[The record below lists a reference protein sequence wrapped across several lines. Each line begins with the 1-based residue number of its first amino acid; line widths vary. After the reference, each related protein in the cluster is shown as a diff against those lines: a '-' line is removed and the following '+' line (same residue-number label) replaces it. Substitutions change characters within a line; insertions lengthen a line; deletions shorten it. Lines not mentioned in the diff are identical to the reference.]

1 MRRHGRRV
9 HDHAAAILGHEF
21 SHRLKHIEDPIHV
34 DVHDA
39 LEVRRIV
46 ALGFRKIPLVARVVE
61 EIVDLPEGLLN
72 LRGGLSDGLAV
83 GDVDLEPMRMTCFSN
98 CWLMFGKL

>member
-1 MRRHGRRV
+1 MKHRNLYV
-9 HDHAAAILGHEF
+9 PCEDVEDAIA
-21 SHRLKHIEDPIHV
+21 V
-34 DVHDA
+34 DVHNL
-39 LEVRRIV
+39 LEILRVV
-46 ALGFRKIPLVARVVE
+46 VLGLRERALVARVVE